1 MTRKLSERRRSTKG
15 SPPSVKPVSP
25 VPYDLEPRDSNT
37 QSEQDE
43 DQIFARNAANKDKDI
58 YIRKHSKKHMEGVI
72 VENSE
77 YSDKESLRK
86 NIN

>member
-1 MTRKLSERRRSTKG
+1 MTRKLSERRGSTKG

-43 DQIFARNAANKDKDI
+43 DHKDKDI